1 MVINLGSNTAEAI
14 NFTLPEL
21 TKRYCDKP
29 SLCNCIGREKIDNLR
44 KKFNFHQPGEESNEP
59 LPHPSDGEKKFA
71 KSQYKQFLMFPQI
84 LKTAAPPIPFHLIRQ
99 QPGICV
105 ATWPGAYHMVI
116 NAGSN
121 TAEAI
126 NFTDFEF
133 TERFC
138 NKPSRCNCI
147 QRKAIDLTRSK
158 NVEDENFASLN
169 FNRTSD
175 YS

>member
-1 MVINLGSNTAEAI
+1 
-14 NFTLPEL
+14 
-21 TKRYCDKP
+21 
-29 SLCNCIGREKIDNLR
+29 
-44 KKFNFHQPGEESNEP
+44 
-59 LPHPSDGEKKFA
+59 
-71 KSQYKQFLMFPQI
+71 MFPQI

-105 ATWPGAYHMVI
+105 ATCPGAYHMVI

-121 TAEAI
+121 TAKAI
-126 NFTDFEF
+126 NFTDSEF

-158 NVEDENFASLN
+158 HVEDENFASLN

-175 YS
+175 GRETEYAHHHPCFKKVFVKKKGTSKLLHHRIQKNERLKNHNKVELILVLVTYVENNTCKYMKENLSRCRC